1 MSKYETVA
9 KAIRLEVDE
18 GKDDVYIIFKI
29 TDERFKQKV
38 RAEWEDDIEVKLVNK
53 ELHLKDIDA
62 TI

>member
-29 TDERFKQKV
+29 VDERFKQKV
-38 RAEWEDDIEVKLVNK
+38 RDDWKEDIEVKLVNK
-53 ELHLKDIDA
+53 ELVKEIDA

>member
-18 GKDDVYIIFKI
+18 SKDDVYIIFKI
-29 TDERFKQKV
+29 VDERFKQKV
-38 RAEWEDDIEVKLVNK
+38 RADWKEDIEVKLVNK
-53 ELHLKDIDA
+53 ELVKEIDA

>member
-18 GKDDVYIIFKI
+18 SKDDVYIIFKI
-29 TDERFKQKV
+29 VDERFKQKV
-38 RAEWEDDIEVKLVNK
+38 RDDWKEDIEVKLVNK
-53 ELHLKDIDA
+53 ELVKEIDA